1 MKDIPDVKEMEELLL
16 SIANEVFPLV
26 EWTSRSQLD
35 EEGKWMVSQVYGV
48 HHGLFRFSVNRNRN
62 LSISK
67 DVRSSI
73 NSNVSFLTRESI
85 IETILYIQ
93 EQYALY
99 PLNNQLTDSI

>member
-1 MKDIPDVKEMEELLL
+1 MKK
-16 SIANEVFPLV
+16 
-26 EWTSRSQLD
+26 
-35 EEGKWMVSQVYGV
+35 VSEY
-48 HHGLFRFSVNRNRN
+48 
-62 LSISK
+62 LSISR

-99 PLNNQLTDSI
+99 PLNSYK